1 MLNNESRSTF
11 HTPQVFLWHQAKP
24 LSCSDLNESSKMFS
38 FQFSSQREQTLI
50 KGPKFTHIWCFFFHQ
65 AAHLFLLFD
74 HILERWFYLIAE
86 TKNWTAK
93 NKNKVNFTAV
103 FEWKAG
109 NHPSKRAV
117 SGEKGEVA
125 KEGIHDLLTRTLISK
140 SNFPNPLFSQLC
152 LQVLQSSKS
161 YKTNLFL
168 FLQDLIND
176 IKWLTEQSG
185 LTKIASPIGTE
196 FSNSSK

>member
-1 MLNNESRSTF
+1 M
-11 HTPQVFLWHQAKP
+11 
-24 LSCSDLNESSKMFS
+24 
-38 FQFSSQREQTLI
+38 
-50 KGPKFTHIWCFFFHQ
+50 
-65 AAHLFLLFD
+65 
-74 HILERWFYLIAE
+74 
-86 TKNWTAK
+86 
-93 NKNKVNFTAV
+93 NFKAV

-109 NHPSKRAV
+109 NHPSRRAV

-140 SNFPNPLFSQLC
+140 LNFPNPLFSQLC

-176 IKWLTEQSG
+176 IKWLTEQAG